1 MLVYAKPGA
10 NALRLSRLPLD
21 VVESGNSP
29 VTVEITSIRPKSRK
43 TKKHAAN
50 GDTEAP
56 KSKKRQGTETPTVD
70 PVLSKKARMYS
81 PDQEMPPPVQSKS
94 TNGGYISD
102 DSAPDGGDEAD
113 DDLAFYENLEQ
124 VILEQRDDDED
135 ENEDGSHGG
144 ANQSDSEGYSSDGV
158 VGWQSRI

>member
-29 VTVEITSIRPKSRK
+29 VTVEITFIRTKARK
-43 TKKHAAN
+43 MKKQAAN

-56 KSKKRQGTETPTVD
+56 KSKKRKATETPTVD
-70 PVLSKKARMYS
+70 PALSKKARMYS
-81 PDQEMPPPVQSKS
+81 PDQEMSPPVQDKS

-102 DSAPDGGDEAD
+102 DSAPDGDDEVD

-135 ENEDGSHGG
+135 EDGSHGG